1 MTWGATIHK
10 KPTKPWKEKCFLQ
23 RPKLEI
29 DSVSR
34 LVECNV
40 QISLALIW
48 IDKFFLSYVIIFCS
62 KICCFL
68 GLFLFV
74 ICAIISEVYWGF
86 KIASPQRYF
95 GSYVETTLTS
105 SICLFF
111 VCHSILFCMSTQDMV
126 CKYRIRTDALV
137 LCNFRRRKRYFV
149 LLIDLDLHDL

>member
-95 GSYVETTLTS
+95 GVILWCFAKWQTS
-105 SICLFF
+105 QENKFGFL
-111 VCHSILFCMSTQDMV
+111 ILKM
-126 CKYRIRTDALV
+126 
-137 LCNFRRRKRYFV
+137 
-149 LLIDLDLHDL
+149 LIDKCLSTEGLGDVAA